1 ALQEAA
7 RLAFGL
13 PARPSAKEMIAL
25 AEPWRPLRA
34 VAARVLWTY
43 YRAIKGREGV
53 PTPTLPS
60 PASGGGNGGGQSQA
74 KPKRTKAKRG
84 GNGR

>member
-1 ALQEAA
+1 
-7 RLAFGL
+7 
-13 PARPSAKEMIAL
+13 MIAL

-43 YRAIKGREGV
+43 YRSVKGREGAPV
-53 PTPTLPS
+53 
-60 PASGGGNGGGQSQA
+60 A
-74 KPKRTKAKRG
+74 TKILRQGKTKKTVRKRG